1 MGQTVSLRKKLV
13 RRGTNKKSVI
23 RHAWPSQWFG
33 SPSAR
38 QAAASLGDCFQCRQ
52 ELQQLI
58 YLNALLLVAQK
69 HARQARPNTPDSLLS
84 YRLMNLARQL
94 ERKSLSWQQA
104 VCKLRR
110 MCCSLPR
117 AMPGAPTLRGG
128 TNIFSA
134 AWVSAALGAST
145 GVAVGLAEI
154 RPRSQIAFSD
164 YSGYG
169 FVDEDAAVKM
179 ALESARPAVLAKP
192 SKSSRLANYL
202 KGSVEAA
209 ETSRQKADAS
219 RGQDIIVAVIDTGI
233 DSKHA
238 DLKHRMWVN
247 ADEVADHQ
255 DNDNN
260 SYVDDHMGFNFV
272 GMNNIIDD
280 MDGHGTHVA
289 GRIVAHNPSKGM
301 FGVAYEAKIMAIK
314 ALKTDG
320 DFVKERDSHVV
331 ADAIRYA
338 VDNKAKII
346 NLSLRSVYKNMEV
359 SKALEYAAE
368 RGVIVFA
375 AAGNDGYDWPG
386 FPASHPLA
394 VAVGNGVSPHV
405 GSLDYSSNRAGP
417 ERVSYDP
424 DAASLPRR
432 DYFTAPGRYIYST
445 VPNNSYDYMT
455 GTSMAAPYVAGI
467 AARMLSAN
475 PELTRDNLLDILAN
489 TATALPPRQA
499 RKIPALADWEL
510 DASTAAQEN
519 EWLLAAFATMLF
531 LIASTTLSKIV
542 YPNSYGFAPP
552 SKPSKPSKP
561 SEDADLE

>member
-1 MGQTVSLRKKLV
+1 
-13 RRGTNKKSVI
+13 
-23 RHAWPSQWFG
+23 
-33 SPSAR
+33 
-38 QAAASLGDCFQCRQ
+38 
-52 ELQQLI
+52 
-58 YLNALLLVAQK
+58 
-69 HARQARPNTPDSLLS
+69 
-84 YRLMNLARQL
+84 
-94 ERKSLSWQQA
+94 
-104 VCKLRR
+104 
-110 MCCSLPR
+110 
-117 AMPGAPTLRGG
+117 
-128 TNIFSA
+128 
-134 AWVSAALGAST
+134 
-145 GVAVGLAEI
+145 
-154 RPRSQIAFSD
+154 
-164 YSGYG
+164 
-169 FVDEDAAVKM
+169 
-179 ALESARPAVLAKP
+179 
-192 SKSSRLANYL
+192 
-202 KGSVEAA
+202 
-209 ETSRQKADAS
+209 
-219 RGQDIIVAVIDTGI
+219 
-233 DSKHA
+233 
-238 DLKHRMWVN
+238 
-247 ADEVADHQ
+247 
-255 DNDNN
+255 
-260 SYVDDHMGFNFV
+260 
-272 GMNNIIDD
+272 
-280 MDGHGTHVA
+280 
-289 GRIVAHNPSKGM
+289 M

-424 DAASLPRR
+424 DAASPQRR
-432 DYFTAPGRYIYST
+432 DYFTAPGRFIYST